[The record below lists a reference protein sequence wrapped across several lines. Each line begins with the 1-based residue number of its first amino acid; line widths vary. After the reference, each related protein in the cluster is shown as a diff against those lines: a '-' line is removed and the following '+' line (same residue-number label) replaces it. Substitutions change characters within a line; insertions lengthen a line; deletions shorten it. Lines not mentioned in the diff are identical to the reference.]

1 MTSSDST
8 ISQRINRERRARA
21 RSLQRNTMGDNAAL
35 ATAIQALAEAI
46 ARMQARP
53 STTTA
58 TAIFDP
64 FAEDTPFDLSSR
76 AGVQAFSEACAK
88 LDNEWDGSVHT
99 FPSFLVSL
107 RLRANEAK
115 WDAPN
120 PHGILE
126 IGGKDILHEYHS
138 ISETDITT
146 AQVARTDNRA
156 IQNTKAMFQCIK
168 SSITGGVRDTIFA
181 QSGNIPKVRDGIALF
196 KKLTSFTSIASMQL
210 SNMSLTAILEFN
222 PLELKFNIPKI
233 NTKLSELFVL
243 ATTQTRKLD
252 DQERIQHTLNT
263 YSKILQPEI
272 WAQWVRNHVNSFE
285 EGKITVCQDLM
296 NTATIKYNKIC
307 NINDG
312 QFKGS
317 VHSVQ
322 EDVLAL
328 FATKRLKSKRKRE
341 DEDNDGDQVKKV
353 YKREVPDFTTHT
365 KDAATGKPYKIGD
378 SKMFNGKTFH
388 FCDAPTHRD
397 KSKWHTHKADDCW
410 VRKRWL
416 KKESEKRRKQLR

>member
-53 STTTA
+53 STTTTTTTA

-181 QSGNIPKVRDGIALF
+181 QSENIPKVRDGIILF
-196 KKLTSFTSIASMQL
+196 
-210 SNMSLTAILEFN
+210 
-222 PLELKFNIPKI
+222 
-233 NTKLSELFVL
+233 
-243 ATTQTRKLD
+243 
-252 DQERIQHTLNT
+252 
-263 YSKILQPEI
+263 
-272 WAQWVRNHVNSFE
+272 
-285 EGKITVCQDLM
+285 
-296 NTATIKYNKIC
+296 
-307 NINDG
+307 
-312 QFKGS
+312 
-317 VHSVQ
+317 
-322 EDVLAL
+322 
-328 FATKRLKSKRKRE
+328 
-341 DEDNDGDQVKKV
+341 
-353 YKREVPDFTTHT
+353 
-365 KDAATGKPYKIGD
+365 
-378 SKMFNGKTFH
+378 
-388 FCDAPTHRD
+388 
-397 KSKWHTHKADDCW
+397 
-410 VRKRWL
+410 
-416 KKESEKRRKQLR
+416 